1 MANQKLELI
10 PTLTEGCQLGIKNF
24 VSLLLTVILYGLTVW
39 IPWLNVGTTI
49 GLYRIIIDMTK
60 GKIINPTS
68 IFDKK
73 NFDNLGNFFL
83 LGLSVQ
89 KAVKNEET
97 RAKEI
102 LRASHALR
110 YALMVILV
118 LIAILIPSVFNMW
131 ATLISLLFATIAV
144 YTRAIF
150 NKDKKTGTASAPAAA
165 DNADNGGN
173 GEE

>member
-1 MANQKLELI
+1 MVDGSGR
-10 PTLTEGCQLGIKNF
+10 EGCFLKIDPTVKKETIYVCVVTLILSMLMESVFLILRQWH
-24 VSLLLTVILYGLTVW
+24 LTVLFGNLVGAGTGIL
-39 IPWLNVGTTI
+39 
-49 GLYRIIIDMTK
+49 
-60 GKIINPTS
+60 
-68 IFDKK
+68 
-73 NFDNLGNFFL
+73 NFFL